1 LKSKQGGSV
10 ILLIAVLL
18 LFSAVVFLA
27 RRYNYFGLGDVFI
40 IDAAVAA
47 ILGVLVIKIVSDI
60 IVMYG
65 RRFGNEIN
73 AIKDLFRVFAY
84 VVLLIVVLDILKVNV
99 TGLLVGAGFA
109 GIVIGLA
116 AQNSLSGIL
125 AGLQL
130 MSSRPFSVGDRV
142 TISTWQYGLIGPTYQ
157 HGEILPAFTGK
168 VNKIGVIYTE
178 IIEED
183 GTPIYL
189 PNNVVIGALVINH
202 RRTQT
207 KNVSVHVEIAIKK
220 DFSEFKEDFAKL
232 LKRSREARNNVLNLE
247 MRILDITPTSYG
259 VDISALTKQGGEGS
273 VMGLLNRLA
282 VESIRMKK

>member
-1 LKSKQGGSV
+1 M
-10 ILLIAVLL
+10 

-27 RRYNYFGLGDVFI
+27 RYYNYFGLGDVFL
-40 IDAAVAA
+40 IDAAAAA

-84 VVLLIVVLDILKVNV
+84 VVLMIVVLDILKVNV

-130 MSSRPFSVGDRV
+130 MSSRPM
-142 TISTWQYGLIGPTYQ
+142 
-157 HGEILPAFTGK
+157 
-168 VNKIGVIYTE
+168 TE
-178 IIEED
+178 LS
-183 GTPIYL
+183 P
-189 PNNVVIGALVINH
+189 PCFV
-202 RRTQT
+202 
-207 KNVSVHVEIAIKK
+207 
-220 DFSEFKEDFAKL
+220 
-232 LKRSREARNNVLNLE
+232 
-247 MRILDITPTSYG
+247 
-259 VDISALTKQGGEGS
+259 SALMSTP
-273 VMGLLNRLA
+273 
-282 VESIRMKK
+282 